1 MAASGA
7 SPSSSSALRS
17 AWMRWKALRLPW
29 RKRFLVGQDLHG
41 NTFWEFKDALSASR
55 MRRIVKYRAPAHHS
69 DVKVSPQWHQWLR
82 YTRSDPPSLE
92 EQVRDVLRLRQLK
105 VLARQADERWENK
118 RRVGDAMDQGVL
130 EPAMEVG
137 GGGGLGKARSTE
149 EAREREREVREL
161 EGEKTDRREDPWKQ
175 ARRNP
180 GEEFQP
186 ESWGG
191 RPAEKKRP

>member
-1 MAASGA
+1 M
-7 SPSSSSALRS
+7 
-17 AWMRWKALRLPW
+17 
-29 RKRFLVGQDLHG
+29 
-41 NTFWEFKDALSASR
+41 
-55 MRRIVKYRAPAHHS
+55 
-69 DVKVSPQWHQWLR
+69 
-82 YTRSDPPSLE
+82 
-92 EQVRDVLRLRQLK
+92 
-105 VLARQADERWENK
+105 LARQADERWENK

-137 GGGGLGKARSTE
+137 GGGGLGKGRSTE
-149 EAREREREVREL
+149 EGRESLRRVGEL
-161 EGEKTDRREDPWKQ
+161 EGEKTDGREDPWKQ